1 MLVVVAS
8 AVVST
13 MATVENLSMVV
24 MKEPK
29 LGRWEGGGLLNACRD
44 LQHELFGPLSNNA
57 RAVPHSIP

>member
-24 MKEPK
+24 MKEAK
-29 LGRWEGGGLLNACRD
+29 QGRREGGGITQRLPRFA
-44 LQHELFGPLSNNA
+44 A
-57 RAVPHSIP
+57 